1 MGCLLSVFNKVA
13 NQENTVHNLN
23 GKEIQKKRRSMY
35 TSGWMVEPYTT
46 LKSNYTPIKVNFLK
60 EKENHGNLLLCMCAI
75 PS

>member
-1 MGCLLSVFNKVA
+1 
-13 NQENTVHNLN
+13 
-23 GKEIQKKRRSMY
+23 MY